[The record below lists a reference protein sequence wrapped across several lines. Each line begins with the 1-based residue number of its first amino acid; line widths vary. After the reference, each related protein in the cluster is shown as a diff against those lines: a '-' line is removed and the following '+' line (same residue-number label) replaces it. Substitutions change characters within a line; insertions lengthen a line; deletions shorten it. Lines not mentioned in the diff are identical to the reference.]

1 MKSKKSNYLLVIS
14 FVSTIGG
21 FLFGYDTAIISGC
34 NTFLQQHFELS
45 ATTLGWVVSSALL
58 GTIFGCI
65 VAGTITDALGRKKAL
80 ILAATCLTISA
91 LGSMLPPQFLGD
103 LENAVWF
110 TADANFAFNV
120 LVGVR
125 IVGGIGV
132 GITSVVAPIYIAE
145 LALPENRGKMVSLY
159 QLSITLGILLAFLVD
174 WLVLNQ
180 AGEAAGVI
188 SDESS
193 GLWNWLFVDELW
205 RGMFGTEI
213 PIALLFLTL
222 LFTVPETPRWLITKG
237 RYEEAEAIMA
247 KINGVA
253 YATSKLAEIKDM
265 VKEDNAGFKELFKP
279 FLRIPLLIGV
289 LLPMFSHLSGIAAIM
304 YFAPN
309 IINESI
315 QSVES
320 AFLGAVL
327 VGVVNSAFTFVAIAN
342 IEKFG
347 RRKLLLI
354 GVTGAFIS
362 LFGVGVLFALG
373 SQFVIIP
380 LLLYVASFAFS
391 FGPIVWVIISE
402 IFPTR
407 IRGLAVSLGSLS
419 LMVTGFVITLT
430 NPILI
435 ETVEASGTFFIYA
448 LLTLPAIGFIWKFVP
463 ETKGRTLEE
472 IEKYWRGKVS
482 TTNGENVFKGQ
493 NPSIND

>member
-1 MKSKKSNYLLVIS
+1 MKDQKAYYLLGIS

-34 NTFLQQHFELS
+34 NAFLEQHFQLS
-45 ATTLGWVVSSALL
+45 AAMLGWVVSAALL

-65 VAGTITDALGRKKAL
+65 VAGTITDLFGRKKAL
-80 ILAATCLTISA
+80 ILAALCLTLSA

-103 LENAVWF
+103 LDQAVWF
-110 TADANFAFNV
+110 TADVDFSFHFLIV
-120 LVGVR
+120 VR
-125 IVGGIGV
+125 IIGGIGV
-132 GITSVVAPIYIAE
+132 GITSVVAPIYISE
-145 LALPENRGKMVSLY
+145 LSLPENRGKMVSLY

-174 WLVLNQ
+174 WIVLNQ
-180 AGEAAGVI
+180 AGERAGVI
-188 SDESS
+188 SSEPS
-193 GLWNWLFVDELW
+193 GFWNWIFADELW

-222 LFTVPETPRWLITKG
+222 LFLVPETPRWLVTKG
-237 RYEEAEAIMA
+237 RNMKAKTIMEKIVGKEQAAIQLKEIEEMT
-247 KINGVA
+247 KM
-253 YATSKLAEIKDM
+253 EI
-265 VKEDNAGFKELFKP
+265 GGLKELLQP
-279 FLRIPLLIGV
+279 FMRMPLLIGI

-327 VGVVNSAFTFVAIAN
+327 VGLVNSAFTFVAIWN

-347 RRKLLLI
+347 RRKLLLV
-354 GVTGAFIS
+354 GVTGAFVS
-362 LFGVGVLFALG
+362 LSGVAILFALG

-380 LLLYVASFAFS
+380 LLMYVASFAFS
-391 FGPIVWVIISE
+391 YGPIVWVIISE

-407 IRGLAVSLGSLS
+407 IRGLAVAIGSFA
-419 LMVTGFVITLT
+419 LMVTGFFITLT

-435 ETVEASGTFFIYA
+435 EHIRPSGTFFLYA
-448 LLTLPAIGFIWKFVP
+448 ALTLPAIWFIWKFVP
-463 ETKGRTLEE
+463 ETKGKTLEE
-472 IEKYWRGKVS
+472 IERNWRDRSAKHI
-482 TTNGENVFKGQ
+482 E
-493 NPSIND
+493 